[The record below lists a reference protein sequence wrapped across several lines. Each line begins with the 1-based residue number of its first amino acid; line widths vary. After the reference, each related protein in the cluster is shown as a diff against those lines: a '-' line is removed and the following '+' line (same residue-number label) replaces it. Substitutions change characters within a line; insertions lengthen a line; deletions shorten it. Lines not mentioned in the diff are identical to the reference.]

1 MQVLAASDS
10 DADEEAMPINR
21 TGTGSSSRGTVERR
35 TGSIAAMSGANDVI
49 YMEYS
54 TPRGQGVRPQ
64 HPLFKLRH

>member
-1 MQVLAASDS
+1 
-10 DADEEAMPINR
+10 MPINR
-21 TGTGSSSRGTVERR
+21 TGSSSRGTVERR

>member
-21 TGTGSSSRGTVERR
+21 TGSSSRGTVERR